1 MGILSKPFVEAWI
14 NRYQDY
20 VPLWPT
26 KDTDQTSRRRR
37 LRGLTVLAISV
48 LVVILVPLVFF
59 GLGTA
64 DAVVREGGGAAA
76 GVGGANGV
84 AHSGGGRW
92 RKPDGLMVV
101 ALVFYGRRAN
111 VQILERYLRVAFPQ
125 SLSLSLSLS
134 LFLLCL
140 FLCWICL
147 TVILGCGVLFVVPE
161 IDGRKIWW
169 IMAVS

>member
-20 VPLWPT
+20 VPLWPA

-76 GVGGANGV
+76 AAGGANGV
-84 AHSGGGRW
+84 AHSGGGSW

-111 VQILERYLRVAFPQ
+111 VQILERYLRVASPQ

-134 LFLLCL
+134 LYLSL
-140 FLCWICL
+140 FLCWICWA
-147 TVILGCGVLFVVPE
+147 VVFLALLPE

-169 IMAVS
+169 IMGVS